1 MLIDADVHET
11 PPGFPAE
18 ALAPYVSPHWQRFL
32 TRQGGLW
39 FGEPEPS
46 TYAAPVPAGGREDWR
61 DDGQPAGRTVES
73 LRRHL
78 LEGEGVD
85 VAILN
90 GPNFHPAAMPS
101 DPEFAA
107 ALASAYNDLQIEQ
120 FLEKDRA
127 LRGSVQVGA
136 DPALAVREIDRVGGH
151 PQVVQVA
158 LPLVPE
164 KQWGDPLYRPIFQA
178 AVRNGLAVAFH
189 HGPETRTL
197 LGFPRY
203 FIEWHTLAAPGCA
216 QNQIVSLVFNG
227 VFDELPDLKVVML
240 EGGVSWVPWLLWR
253 MDQQYREL
261 RANVPWVKR
270 LPSEH
275 VRDSVRVAT
284 QPITEVTAAQF
295 EQLVEASGLERV
307 YVFATDFPHYDADSN
322 TVLAGIADELRQRIQ
337 WRNAVETY
345 PKLAGLAPDA

>member
-11 PPGFPAE
+11 PPGFPSE
-18 ALAPYVSPHWQRFL
+18 ALIPYVDPHWQRFL
-32 TRQGGLW
+32 KREGGLW
-39 FGEPEPS
+39 MGEPEPS
-46 TYAAPVPAGGREDWR
+46 TYAAPVASGREDWR
-61 DDGQPAGRTVES
+61 DDGKPAGRSVES
-73 LRRHL
+73 LRHHL

-85 VAILN
+85 IAILN
-90 GPNFHPAAMPS
+90 GPNFHPASMPS

-120 FLEKDRA
+120 FVEKDDR

-136 DPALAVREIDRVGGH
+136 EPALAAREIDRVGGH
-151 PQVVQVA
+151 PRIVQVS
-158 LPLVPE
+158 LPLIAD
-164 KQWGDPLYRPIFQA
+164 KQWGDPMYRPIFQA
-178 AVRNGLAVAFH
+178 AVRNDLIVAFH

-240 EGGVSWVPWLLWR
+240 ESGVGWVPWLIGR

-275 VRDSVRVAT
+275 IKDSVRIAT
-284 QPITEVTAAQF
+284 QPITEVTAKEF
-295 EQLVEASGLERV
+295 ERLVGLSGIEGVFL
-307 YVFATDFPHYDADSN
+307 FATDFPHYDADSQS
-322 TVLAGIADELRQRIQ
+322 VLSGLSDELLDRIR

-345 PKLAGLAPDA
+345 PRLAGLAPAA